1 MNNQT
6 RDAHVS
12 RRNGS
17 LINTL
22 HGRCL
27 SKGSYVHTD
36 SGEASSS
43 RKVPDLR
50 NIRLTVYV
58 DRLYCLVEFISV
70 DVLYCSLTVYVDVL
84 YFGNVMPG
92 SIKFEISIPFA
103 FSTRKDLHRKA
114 QYR

>member
-1 MNNQT
+1 MAVVWLKDRTYTQT
-6 RDAHVS
+6 AA
-12 RRNGS
+12 
-17 LINTL
+17 
-22 HGRCL
+22 
-27 SKGSYVHTD
+27 K
-36 SGEASSS
+36 ASSS

-50 NIRLTVYV
+50 NIWLTVYV
-58 DRLYCLVEFISV
+58 DRLYWLVDSLSV
-70 DVLYCSLTVYVDVL
+70 LTFCIVRLTVYVDVL